1 MILKVCR
8 MDLHT
13 FGAII
18 VGYKKDRYL
27 IVDDKVI
34 IAALIV
40 LDEEESFILDFRTLL
55 W

>member
-1 MILKVCR
+1 

-40 LDEEESFILDFRTLL
+40 LLDEEESFILDFRTLF
-55 W
+55 